1 MKLKLIEQNWYMYIA
16 SYWEEYEVT
25 EEQYKNITSWQYKT
39 KLKWWEFTFEENPEY
54 QNIIKQKDIF
64 NFRIIEKQATSKR
77 AEYITA
83 EMLPEWVF
91 RELKLAKL
99 KAEWDEIKAKYE
111 KAMTELV
118 SKYWNWIIE
127 ELL

>member
-1 MKLKLIEQNWYMYIA
+1 MKIIRQKLIDWVWSEFEDEMTI
-16 SYWEEYEVT
+16 EEE
-25 EEQYKNITSWQYKT
+25 
-39 KLKWWEFTFEENPEY
+39 
-54 QNIIKQKDIF
+54 KDILISHF
-64 NFRIIEKQATSKR
+64 KEIEKQATSKR

-99 KAEWDEIKAKYE
+99 KAEWDEIKAEYE

>member
-1 MKLKLIEQNWYMYIA
+1 MQKYNDSDWLWTYVIINNIKRYITLEEIDLIEKRYSYNDTTWKFERWQEAIELEKQNLLA
-16 SYWEEYEVT
+16 
-25 EEQYKNITSWQYKT
+25 
-39 KLKWWEFTFEENPEY
+39 
-54 QNIIKQKDIF
+54 

-99 KAEWDEIKAKYE
+99 KAEWDEIKAEYE
-111 KAMTELV
+111 KAMFELV
-118 SKYWNWIIE
+118 SKYWNWIW
-127 ELL
+127 